1 MVQKENIF
9 IRLKSHF
16 SVVIDVCNSVKR
28 KGFKKSV
35 LIIYGILFNRFFD
48 LRYNVNT
55 LPHLNQFTAVKKGLK
70 KSLTEHAARYDDSS
84 LLGLRDLF
92 SVLDPH
98 SEKVLLDV
106 GCGKG
111 IVLLAALD
119 FNFKEIR
126 GFDHSEYLCD
136 VASRNCL
143 KYQKKVGSDMN
154 VTIINVSALDYQ
166 FQDDE
171 NVLYF
176 YNPFDAYLSEKFLD
190 LVKDSVLRRKRKMW
204 IIARNWVGK
213 NLVSKKL
220 EVKREEQYTLWGK
233 DFIVFTL

>member
-1 MVQKENIF
+1 MKIF
-9 IRLKSHF
+9 FTRLNTYF
-16 SVVIDVCNSVKR
+16 STVIDVCNSVKR
-28 KGFKKSV
+28 LGLKKSV
-35 LIIYGILFNRFFD
+35 LTILGIFFNRFFD
-48 LRYNVNT
+48 FRYNLDT
-55 LPHLNQFTAVKKGLK
+55 LPHYDQSIVGKKGIK
-70 KSLTEHAARYDDSS
+70 VIKNNHCSRYDDSS
-84 LLGLRDLF
+84 LLALRGLF
-92 SVLDPH
+92 SLLDPD

-154 VTIINVSALDYQ
+154 VTIINASALDYQ

-190 LVKDSVLRRKRKMW
+190 LVKDSLLRRKRKMW
-204 IIARNWVGK
+204 IIARNWAGK

-220 EVKREEQYTLWGK
+220 EVKRGEQYTFWGR
-233 DFIVFTL
+233 DFTVFTL

>member
-1 MVQKENIF
+1 MKIF
-9 IRLKSHF
+9 FTRLNTYF
-16 SVVIDVCNSVKR
+16 STVIDVCNSVKR
-28 KGFKKSV
+28 LGLKKSV
-35 LIIYGILFNRFFD
+35 LVILGIFFNRFFD
-48 LRYNVNT
+48 LRYNLDT
-55 LPHLNQFTAVKKGLK
+55 LPHYDQSIVVKKGLK

-220 EVKREEQYTLWGK
+220 EVKRGEQYTFWGK
-233 DFIVFTL
+233 DFTVLKL